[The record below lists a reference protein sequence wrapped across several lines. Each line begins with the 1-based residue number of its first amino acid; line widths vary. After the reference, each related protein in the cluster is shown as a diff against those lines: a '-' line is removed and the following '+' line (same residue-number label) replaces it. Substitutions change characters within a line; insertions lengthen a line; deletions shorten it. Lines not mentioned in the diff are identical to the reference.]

1 MANFSKYA
9 HLCFVCSSLSYH
21 NDNEVKKTKMRKKA
35 TFKNS
40 DHARL

>member
-21 NDNEVKKTKMRKKA
+21 NNEVKKTKMRKKA

>member
-1 MANFSKYA
+1 MVYCSKYA

-21 NDNEVKKTKMRKKA
+21 NNEVKKTKMRKKA

-40 DHARL
+40 DLARL